1 MKKDKDKI
9 IITRREASV
18 IYDALSDLESMGLD
32 ITCEDD
38 EVEKIYN
45 KRMAVRKKLEKLLY
59 EKDNVQ

>member
-18 IYDALSDLESMGLD
+18 IYDALSDLESMGVD

-45 KRMAVRKKLEKLLY
+45 KRMAVR
-59 EKDNVQ
+59 